1 MSYILAAAQWVPF
14 ILVAGL
20 ALLFVQR
27 IHFHYKAII
36 KKREA
41 ENALVDKE
49 PDAEWTWHASQA
61 KNVTDIRSA
70 IPRVTYTV
78 ILTQGADGYLAVR
91 VADVQESEEN
101 RARIAHALRR
111 AADLLDPSF

>member
-36 KKREA
+36 K
-41 ENALVDKE
+41 
-49 PDAEWTWHASQA
+49 
-61 KNVTDIRSA
+61 SA
-70 IPRVTYTV
+70 RQKTPW
-78 ILTQGADGYLAVR
+78 
-91 VADVQESEEN
+91 
-101 RARIAHALRR
+101 
-111 AADLLDPSF
+111 